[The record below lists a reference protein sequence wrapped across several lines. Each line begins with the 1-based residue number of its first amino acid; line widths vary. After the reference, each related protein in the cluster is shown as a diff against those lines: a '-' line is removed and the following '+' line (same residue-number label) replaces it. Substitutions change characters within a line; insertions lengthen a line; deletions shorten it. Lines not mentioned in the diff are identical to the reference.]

1 MGEEKLTLTIFE
13 VLEKIER
20 KKGEKKR
27 KIFFL
32 NWISTSFL
40 LGKEK
45 LLYVPEVTVFKQTES

>member
-1 MGEEKLTLTIFE
+1 MTLTIFE

-20 KKGEKKR
+20 KKGEKKNE
-27 KIFFL
+27 IFFFL

-45 LLYVPEVTVFKQTES
+45 LLHVPEVTVFKQTES

>member
-27 KIFFL
+27 KIFF
-32 NWISTSFL
+32 S
-40 LGKEK
+40 K
-45 LLYVPEVTVFKQTES
+45 LDFNKFFVGQRKVTLCT

>member
-27 KIFFL
+27 KIFF
-32 NWISTSFL
+32 S
-40 LGKEK
+40 K
-45 LLYVPEVTVFKQTES
+45 LDFNKYFVWQRKVTPCT